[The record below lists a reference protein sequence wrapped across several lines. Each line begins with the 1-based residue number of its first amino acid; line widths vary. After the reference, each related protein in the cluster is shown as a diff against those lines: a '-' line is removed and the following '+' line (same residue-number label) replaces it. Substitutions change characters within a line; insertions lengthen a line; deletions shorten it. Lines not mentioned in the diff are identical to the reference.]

1 MDTSEKKIIKLLL
14 WRQEKLRCFKYRSC
28 RAPLCNADEAAAAQI
43 RIMMGGVFDMFV
55 TESET
60 YQIYNI
66 VVQTINSITRTLAR
80 VSEKVA
86 CKYIINK
93 VILVVGLLLFGG
105 SESV

>member
-1 MDTSEKKIIKLLL
+1 MI
-14 WRQEKLRCFKYRSC
+14 
-28 RAPLCNADEAAAAQI
+28 
-43 RIMMGGVFDMFV
+43 GGVFDMFV